1 MWIFRFPQTDLL
13 HRKNGLHICLFYRLL
28 SQGTICTLAFFADFL
43 LQRYPIRNILYRNL
57 CSHLQRMYLWLDKY
71 ICKMCLISHLHVNL
85 TIHPAKS
92 HVIYG
97 ISERRNIQ
105 IFPAVDTH
113 RKYIVLPIFQVFCK
127 FHKKC
132 RITAMVRFHFCPI
145 DINNRIMRHALKG
158 QFHTFPLPRFRRHKM
173 SAISTQHLIRML
185 IKVMIRKLFAGMRQP
200 HILHL
205 IFRIYCLFHGFFPCF
220 GKFPVIVPIQPLHA
234 SLCSPF
240 VLPFRSNSIHQ
251 NPDNLLQ
258 CLRISNFILQQDIAL
273 EKLL

>member
-13 HRKNGLHICLFYRLL
+13 HWKNGLHICLFYRLF

-71 ICKMCLISHLHVNL
+71 ICDMCLISHLHINL

-113 RKYIVLPIFQVFCK
+113 RKYIVLPIFQVFCN

-132 RITAMVRFHFCPI
+132 SITAMVRFHCCPL
-145 DINNRIMRHALKG
+145 D
-158 QFHTFPLPRFRRHKM
+158 
-173 SAISTQHLIRML
+173 
-185 IKVMIRKLFAGMRQP
+185 
-200 HILHL
+200 
-205 IFRIYCLFHGFFPCF
+205 
-220 GKFPVIVPIQPLHA
+220 
-234 SLCSPF
+234 
-240 VLPFRSNSIHQ
+240 
-251 NPDNLLQ
+251 
-258 CLRISNFILQQDIAL
+258 
-273 EKLL
+273 